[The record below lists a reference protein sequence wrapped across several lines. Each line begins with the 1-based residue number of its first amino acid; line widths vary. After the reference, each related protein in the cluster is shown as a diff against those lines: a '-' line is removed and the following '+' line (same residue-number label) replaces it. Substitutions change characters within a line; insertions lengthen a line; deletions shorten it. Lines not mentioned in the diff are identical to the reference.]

1 MNNTT
6 LQIKFKQRLNKLAS
20 NDYDNIECWQIVE
33 AFNKAQIEWC
43 RRQLHGNN
51 VFKEGDE
58 QSKMLIDDLQEL
70 LETTPLQGI
79 ESDNVY
85 VSNSLPN
92 NYLSFK
98 RVSTLAKTECCPPRD
113 MTTYLVEEANIDII
127 LRDPLKRPDYDWGET
142 VCTLSGGRLRIYS
155 NSDFTI
161 FKPTLTY
168 YRSPRNIEIVGCKD
182 PYTGSVSNGD
192 VPCEFKD
199 DIVEILIDEA
209 VAIIAGDI
217 MDVTNYQREIA
228 AGQRNT

>member
-51 VFKEGDE
+51 LFKEGDE
-58 QSKMLIDDLQEL
+58 QSKTLIDDLQEL

-85 VSNSLPN
+85 VSNSLPD

-98 RVSTLAKTECCPPRD
+98 RVRD
-113 MTTYLVEEANIDII
+113 GDYEHQSRLVGHFA
-127 LRDPLKRPDYDWGET
+127 YFH
-142 VCTLSGGRLRIYS
+142 SFY
-155 NSDFTI
+155 
-161 FKPTLTY
+161 
-168 YRSPRNIEIVGCKD
+168 
-182 PYTGSVSNGD
+182 
-192 VPCEFKD
+192 
-199 DIVEILIDEA
+199 
-209 VAIIAGDI
+209 
-217 MDVTNYQREIA
+217 
-228 AGQRNT
+228 